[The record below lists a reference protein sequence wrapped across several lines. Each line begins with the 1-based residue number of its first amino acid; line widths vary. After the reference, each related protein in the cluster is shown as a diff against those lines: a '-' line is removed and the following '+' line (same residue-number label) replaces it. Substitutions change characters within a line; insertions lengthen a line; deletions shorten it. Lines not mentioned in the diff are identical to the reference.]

1 MKKIFLPL
9 ILLLLLLTGCSNQ
22 PFKDNGIINR
32 EKIVIGFDEGFAP
45 MGFRNDKGEIVGF
58 DVDLAK
64 ETARRM
70 SIDIEFKPID
80 WSRKKEEITSGNI
93 DMIWNGCDIT
103 DERKEYM
110 IFSKPYMDSRQV
122 LLVKKGN
129 SKSIY
134 SEYDLSGKVV
144 GMQAGTSSE
153 IYIDADI
160 KNSLAELKIC
170 NSLQEGFDALLKE
183 EYDVLVLDEIA
194 GRYEITKN
202 PDMFEVVEV
211 SVSPITEFGIGFR
224 KDNKALRD
232 RVQEVFDSIVDDG
245 TAKQISEKW
254 FQADLIKLKRGL
266 HPLEHKGG
274 V

>member
-9 ILLLLLLTGCSNQ
+9 MLLLFLLTGCGNQ
-22 PFKDNGIINR
+22 PLKDSGIINR
-32 EKIVIGFDEGFAP
+32 EKIIIGFDEGFAP
-45 MGFRNDKGEIVGF
+45 MGFRNNKGEIVGF

-70 SIDIEFKPID
+70 GVDIEFKPID
-80 WSRKKEEITSGNI
+80 WANKREEITSGNVDI
-93 DMIWNGCDIT
+93 IWNGCDIT

-110 IFSKPYMDSRQV
+110 LFSKPYMDSRQV

-129 SKSIY
+129 NKSIY

-153 IYIDADI
+153 IYIDEDI

-170 NSLQEGFDALLKE
+170 NSLQEGFDALLKG

-202 PDMFEVVEV
+202 PDAFEIVEV

-224 KDNKALRD
+224 KDNEKLRD
-232 RVQEVFDSIVDDG
+232 RVQAVFDTIVEVG

-254 FQADLIKLKRGL
+254 FQADLIKLKRRL
-266 HPLEHKGG
+266 RSLEH
-274 V
+274 